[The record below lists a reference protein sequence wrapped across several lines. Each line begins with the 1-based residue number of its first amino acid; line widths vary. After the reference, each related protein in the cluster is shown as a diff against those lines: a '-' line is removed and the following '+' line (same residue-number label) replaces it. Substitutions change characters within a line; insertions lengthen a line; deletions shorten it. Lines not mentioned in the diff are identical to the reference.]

1 MMMTPLMTVDEVAAY
16 LGIHRATVYRLCAKT
31 DGLRSYK
38 VSGCVRFKR
47 EEVEEYLER
56 CLVQPPQRQTGP
68 NITRFQYKPGMR
80 VVSL

>member
-1 MMMTPLMTVDEVAAY
+1 MAIPLMTVEEVAAR
-16 LGIHRATVYRLCAKT
+16 LGIHRATVYRLCAKS

-38 VSGCVRFKR
+38 VAGCIRFKA

-56 CLVQPPQRQTGP
+56 CLVEPPKRQDRP

-80 VVSL
+80 VVNL

>member
-1 MMMTPLMTVDEVAAY
+1 MTPLMTADEVAAR
-16 LGIHRATVYRLCAKT
+16 LGVHRATVYRLCAKP

-38 VSGCVRFKR
+38 VAGCIRFKAK
-47 EEVEEYLER
+47 EVEDYLEH
-56 CLVQPPQRQTGP
+56 CLVCPPQRQAGS